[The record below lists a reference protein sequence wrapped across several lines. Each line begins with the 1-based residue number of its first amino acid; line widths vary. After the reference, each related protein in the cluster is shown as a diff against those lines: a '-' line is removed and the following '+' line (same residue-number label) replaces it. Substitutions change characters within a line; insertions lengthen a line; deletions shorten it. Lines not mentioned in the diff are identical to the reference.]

1 MLANSTNPQMT
12 ATEVAERHE
21 EKLLMIGPVLER
33 MHNEILDPLISLTFS
48 DMISAGV
55 VPPPPPE
62 LENIELNVEYVSML
76 AQAQRAIGTN
86 SVDRF
91 VSSLGAVALIKPEV
105 LDKLDAD
112 RWADAYGDMLGIDPE
127 LIVPGEQVALIRKQR
142 AEAAQAQMQMQ
153 ALQGAAGAAKD
164 LSQTDTS
171 GQNALTDVMGMFT
184 GYTS

>member
-1 MLANSTNPQMT
+1 
-12 ATEVAERHE
+12 
-21 EKLLMIGPVLER
+21 

-91 VSSLGAVALIKPEV
+91 VSSLGAVASIKPEV